1 MKIIFTGHYYG
12 DIVRKLFIAA
22 GIIMII
28 TMPVLQQS
36 LSALT
41 FVSLAAIVAIAFFAG
56 FTNPAQEKSVL
67 WDTLVS
73 LAALVI
79 FEYHAVLAYRATQS
93 FWDLNFLV
101 NELLAIIFFFALYY
115 SMKTLRG
122 MSIQ

>member
-12 DIVRKLFIAA
+12 DIVRRLFVAA

-28 TMPVLQQS
+28 MMPVLQQS

-41 FVSLAAIVAIAFFAG
+41 FISLAAIVAIAFFAG

-73 LAALVI
+73 LGALVI
-79 FEYHAVLAYRATQS
+79 FEYHAILAYRAAQT
-93 FWDLNFLV
+93 FWNMNFV
-101 NELLAIIFFFALYY
+101 TNEVLAVIFFFALYY